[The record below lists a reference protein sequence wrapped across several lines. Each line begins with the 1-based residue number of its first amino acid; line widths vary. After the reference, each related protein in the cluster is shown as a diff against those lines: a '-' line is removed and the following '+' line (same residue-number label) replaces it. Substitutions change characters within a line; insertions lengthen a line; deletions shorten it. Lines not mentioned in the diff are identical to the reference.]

1 MKRIF
6 AAVTAAVMLAPAA
19 AFAAVTDAGIDE
31 YTLYSFEDKNVSGYA
46 TTAGGAKASADAGFG
61 GGTALK
67 VTLDDG
73 TKSPDGYKNGAVK
86 LPVTLNKGT
95 AYNISFYYKPL
106 DGGSITKAQPLVY
119 DANKEYKFLE
129 AVSTEASIDGW
140 YYYSTQYTPDKVS
153 SGADHTDGKGRIELR
168 MTRSNNEDNSA
179 YLLDDVTV
187 EPVEGYSNVLF
198 EEDFEGT
205 SSMTAYDS
213 NATVE
218 VSEDSSGNKYA
229 KVTSIGESATVA
241 PRIKSKD
248 NIKFETGKTYDFTFD
263 AFGISDDA
271 NVKCMW
277 GMNGLTGSYFY
288 NKDNEKMSVGE
299 WKTFESEYT
308 ATQDIENYIF
318 ASAPIGFKG
327 SYAIDNIRLEEA
339 VPQISSAVIDKA
351 QVGEEL
357 AVNVSGD
364 DGLNYKYRIMTSSD
378 GTNYITAAYGENAQS
393 IEYTP
398 SAADAGKYIKAV
410 VTGYDGNHA
419 YNTVETE
426 PVPVSGS
433 GVSFTSGL
441 GTELTARVYQ
451 QEKDEAFAFIAAYD
465 GSGRLV
471 GIDTAVIKKGETE
484 ELSLSVSEEP
494 ASAKA
499 AVFDSLAELNL
510 LTAEATLK

>member
-31 YTLYSFEDKNVSGYA
+31 YTLYSFEDKNVSGYE
-46 TTAGGAKASADAGFG
+46 TAGGAKASADAGFG

-73 TKSPDGYKNGAVK
+73 TESPGGYKNGSVK

-106 DGGSITKAQPLVY
+106 DGGSITKAKPLVY
-119 DANKEYKFLE
+119 DANEKYKFLDD
-129 AVSTEASIDGW
+129 VSTEASIDGW

-153 SGADHTDGKGRIELR
+153 NNADHTDGQGTIELR

-205 SSMTAYDS
+205 ASQVTNYNMNCKVETKADENGNHYAVVSSESQSQSPRARSKTDIEFKA
-213 NATVE
+213 NT
-218 VSEDSSGNKYA
+218 KY
-229 KVTSIGESATVA
+229 
-241 PRIKSKD
+241 R
-248 NIKFETGKTYDFTFD
+248 FTFD
-263 AFGISDDA
+263 VLGLSKNTNDT
-271 NVKCMW
+271 KCMW
-277 GMNGLTGSYFY
+277 GINTVQGYFY
-288 NKDNEKMSVGE
+288 NNDSETMSTSE
-299 WKTFESEYT
+299 WRTFGVDYT
-308 ATQDIENYIF
+308 PTSDITEYIF
-318 ASAPIGFKG
+318 STSQSSVTNA

-351 QVGEEL
+351 QVGEKL
-357 AVNVSGD
+357 ALTVTGD
-364 DGLNYKYRIMTSSD
+364 GGLNYKYRIMTSSD
-378 GTNYITAAYGENAQS
+378 GKNYITVAYGEDAQS

-426 PVPVSGS
+426 PVQVSGS

-451 QEKDEAFAFIAAYD
+451 QEQDDAFAFIAAYD
-465 GSGRLV
+465 DSGRLI
-471 GIDTAVIKKGETE
+471 GIDTAVISKGET
-484 ELSLSVSEEP
+484 ELSLSVSDKP

>member
-19 AFAAVTDAGIDE
+19 AFAAVTEAGIDE
-31 YTLYSFEDKNVSGYA
+31 YTLYSFEDKNVSGYE
-46 TTAGGAKASADAGFG
+46 TAGGAEASADAGFG

-106 DGGSITKAQPLVY
+106 DGGSITKARPLVY

-129 AVSTEASIDGW
+129 AVSTEAPIDGW

-153 SGADHTDGKGRIELR
+153 DNADHTDGEGTIELR
-168 MTRSNNEDNSA
+168 TTRSNNKDNSA

-187 EPVEGYSNVLF
+187 EPAEGYSNVLF

-205 SSMTAYDS
+205 ASQVTNYNTKCKVETKADENGNHYAVVSSESQSPRARSKTDIEFKA
-213 NATVE
+213 NT
-218 VSEDSSGNKYA
+218 KY
-229 KVTSIGESATVA
+229 
-241 PRIKSKD
+241 R
-248 NIKFETGKTYDFTFD
+248 FTFD
-263 AFGISDDA
+263 VLGLSE
-271 NVKCMW
+271 NTNGTKCMW
-277 GMNGLTGSYFY
+277 GINTVPGYFY
-288 NKDNEKMSVGE
+288 NNASETMSTSE
-299 WKTFESEYT
+299 WRTFGVDYT
-308 ATQDIENYIF
+308 PTSDITEYIF
-318 ASAPIGFKG
+318 STSQNGVKNAS
-327 SYAIDNIRLEEA
+327 YTIDNIRLEEA
-339 VPQISSAVIDKA
+339 VPQISSAIIAEA

-357 AVNVSGD
+357 AVNVTGD

-426 PVPVSGS
+426 PVQVSGS

-465 GSGRLV
+465 DGGRLI

-484 ELSLSVSEEP
+484 LSLSVSKEP

>member
-31 YTLYSFEDKNVSGYA
+31 YTLYSFEDKNVSGYE
-46 TTAGGAKASADAGFG
+46 TAGGAEASTDAGFG

-73 TKSPDGYKNGAVK
+73 TESPSGYKNGAVK

-119 DANKEYKFLE
+119 DANEKYKFLDD
-129 AVSTEASIDGW
+129 VGTEAPIDGW

-153 SGADHTDGKGRIELR
+153 GNVDHTDGEGTIELR
-168 MTRSNNEDNSA
+168 TTRSNNKDNSA

-205 SSMTAYDS
+205 IGMTAYDS

-229 KVTSIGESATVA
+229 KVTSIGESAKVA

-277 GMNGLTGSYFY
+277 AMNGLTGTYFY
-288 NKDNEKMSVGE
+288 NNDNEKMNVGE

-308 ATQDIENYIF
+308 ATQDKESYIF
-318 ASAPIGFKG
+318 ASAPSSFKG

-351 QVGEEL
+351 QVGEKL
-357 AVNVSGD
+357 AVTVTGD
-364 DGLNYKYRIMTSSD
+364 EGLYYKYRIMTSSD
-378 GTNYITAAYGENAQS
+378 GTNYITAAYGENAKS

-426 PVPVSGS
+426 PVQVSGS

-451 QEKDEAFAFIAAYD
+451 QEQDDAFAFIAAYD
-465 GSGRLV
+465 DSGRLI

-484 ELSLSVSEEP
+484 LSLSVSNKP

>member
-31 YTLYSFEDKNVSGYA
+31 YTLYSFERGMPTGFNKP
-46 TTAGGAKASADAGFG
+46 GGANTEIVPGYGQSKGAMQ
-61 GGTALK
+61 
-67 VTLDDG
+67 VTLG
-73 TKSPDGYKNGAVK
+73 SGSATSSVQM
-86 LPVTLNKGT
+86 PVTLNKGT

-106 DGGSITKAQPLVY
+106 DGGSITKVQPLVY
-119 DANKEYKFLE
+119 DANKKYKFLGD
-129 AVSTEASIDGW
+129 VSTEALIDGW

-153 SGADHTDGKGRIELR
+153 GNADHTDGEGTIELR
-168 MTRSNNEDNSA
+168 TTRSNNEDNSA

-198 EEDFEGT
+198 EEDFEET

-218 VSEDSSGNKYA
+218 VSKDNSGNTYA
-229 KVTSIGESATVA
+229 KVTSIGKSATLA
-241 PRIKSKD
+241 PRIKSKH

-263 AFGISDDA
+263 AFEISDYA

-277 GMNGLTGSYFY
+277 GMKDLTGTYFY
-288 NKDNEKMSVGE
+288 NKDNETMSVGK

-308 ATQDIENYIF
+308 ATQDNESYIF
-318 ASAPIGFKG
+318 ASAPSSFKG

-357 AVNVSGD
+357 AVTVTGD
-364 DGLNYKYRIMTSSD
+364 GGLNYKYRIMTSSD
-378 GTNYITAAYGENAQS
+378 GTNYITAAYGENAKS

-426 PVPVSGS
+426 PVQVSGS

-451 QEKDEAFAFIAAYD
+451 QEQDNAFAFIAAYD
-465 GSGRLV
+465 GSGRLI

-484 ELSLSVSEEP
+484 LSLSVSEKP

-510 LTAEATLK
+510 LTKEAELTE

>member
-31 YTLYSFEDKNVSGYA
+31 YTLYSFEDKNVSGYE
-46 TTAGGAKASADAGFG
+46 TAGGAKASADAGFG

-73 TKSPDGYKNGAVK
+73 TGSPGGYKNGSVK

-119 DANKEYKFLE
+119 DANEKYKFLDV
-129 AVSTEASIDGW
+129 VSTEAPIGGW

-153 SGADHTDGKGRIELR
+153 GDENHTDGEGTIELR
-168 MTRSNNEDNSA
+168 ITREGEGKDNSA

-187 EPVEGYSNVLF
+187 EPVKGYSNVLF

-205 SSMTAYDS
+205 SSMTAYDL
-213 NATVE
+213 NATVK
-218 VSEDSSGNKYA
+218 VSEDNSGNNYA
-229 KVTSIGESATVA
+229 KVTSIGESAKVA
-241 PRIKSKD
+241 PRIKSKH

-271 NVKCMW
+271 KVKCMW
-277 GMNGLTGSYFY
+277 GMDGLTGTYFY
-288 NKDNEKMSVGE
+288 NKENEQMSVGE

-308 ATQDIENYIF
+308 ATEDKESYIF
-318 ASAPIGFKG
+318 ASAPRNFKG

-339 VPQISSAVIDKA
+339 VPQISSAVIGKA
-351 QVGEEL
+351 QVGDKL
-357 AVNVSGD
+357 DVTVSGD
-364 DGLNYKYRIMTSSD
+364 GGLNYKYRIMTSSD
-378 GTNYITAAYGENAQS
+378 GKNYITVADGENVQS

-410 VTGYDGNHA
+410 VTGYDGDHA

-426 PVPVSGS
+426 PVQVSGS

-451 QEKDEAFAFIAAYD
+451 QEKDNAFAFIAAYD
-465 GSGRLV
+465 GSDRLI

-484 ELSLSVSEEP
+484 ELSLSVSDKP

>member
-31 YTLYSFEDKNVSGYA
+31 YTLYSFEDKNVSGYE
-46 TTAGGAKASADAGFG
+46 TAGGAKASADAGFG

-73 TKSPDGYKNGAVK
+73 TGSPGGYKNGSVK

-119 DANKEYKFLE
+119 DVNKKYEFLD
-129 AVSTEASIDGW
+129 AVGTEASIDGW

-153 SGADHTDGKGRIELR
+153 GDADHTDGEGTIELR
-168 MTRSNNEDNSA
+168 ITREGEGKDNSA

-187 EPVEGYSNVLF
+187 EPVKGYSNVLF

-205 SSMTAYDS
+205 ASQVTNYNTKCKVETKVDENGNHYAVVSS
-213 NATVE
+213 E
-218 VSEDSSGNKYA
+218 SES
-229 KVTSIGESATVA
+229 
-241 PRIKSKD
+241 PRAKSKTD
-248 NIKFETGKTYDFTFD
+248 IEFKANTKYRFTFD
-263 AFGISDDA
+263 VLGLSENTNDT
-271 NVKCMW
+271 KCMW
-277 GMNGLTGSYFY
+277 GINKVSGYFY
-288 NKDNEKMSVGE
+288 NNDSEKMSTSE
-299 WKTFESEYT
+299 WRTFGVDYT
-308 ATQDIENYIF
+308 PTSDITEYIF
-318 ASAPIGFKG
+318 STSQSSVTNA

-339 VPQISSAVIDKA
+339 VPQISSAVINKA
-351 QVGEEL
+351 QAGEEL
-357 AVNVSGD
+357 AVNVTGD
-364 DGLNYKYRIMTSSD
+364 GGLNYKYRIMTSSD
-378 GTNYITAAYGENAQS
+378 GINYITAACGENVKS

-426 PVPVSGS
+426 PVQVSGS

-451 QEKDEAFAFIAAYD
+451 QEQDDAFAFIAAYD
-465 GSGRLV
+465 DSGRLI

-484 ELSLSVSEEP
+484 LSLSVSDKP